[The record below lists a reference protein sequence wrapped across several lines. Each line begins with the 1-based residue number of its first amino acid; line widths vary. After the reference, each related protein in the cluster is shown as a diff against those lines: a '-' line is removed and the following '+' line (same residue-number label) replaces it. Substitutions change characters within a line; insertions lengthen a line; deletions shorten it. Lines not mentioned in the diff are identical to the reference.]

1 MTMNVFAISDLHLSI
16 NNPKPMN
23 IFGEVW
29 DDYLTQIEQ
38 SWKENV
44 DDGDIV
50 LIAGDISWAM
60 KLQEAVPD
68 INYISSFKGKKIFIR
83 GNHDYWWSSISAVR
97 TMLPPGMYA
106 LQNDAVRI
114 ENVVFCGSRGWTPIE
129 ECETDADKKIYAR
142 ELIRMRMSLDCAK
155 KLQQPGDKIIAMV
168 HYPPFG
174 CRLDGT
180 PMTCLFEEYSVDSVV
195 YGHLHGKSVRAVKYM
210 QKNGISYYLTSCDLV
225 DNKLIRIL

>member
-1 MTMNVFAISDLHLSI
+1 
-16 NNPKPMN
+16 
-23 IFGEVW
+23 
-29 DDYLTQIEQ
+29 
-38 SWKENV
+38 
-44 DDGDIV
+44 
-50 LIAGDISWAM
+50 
-60 KLQEAVPD
+60 
-68 INYISSFKGKKIFIR
+68 
-83 GNHDYWWSSISAVR
+83 
-97 TMLPPGMYA
+97 
-106 LQNDAVRI
+106 
-114 ENVVFCGSRGWTPIE
+114 
-129 ECETDADKKIYAR
+129 
-142 ELIRMRMSLDCAK
+142 MRMSLDCAK